1 MQSPTTI
8 INHIF
13 KEYLVTC
20 KILTSKLG
28 YKMLYTLIQIL
39 LLYTDTC
46 KHKQTQE
53 KTISNYI
60 KMLTWVK
67 YQSWMLVDLNFLLYT
82 FLHFP

>member
-13 KEYLVTC
+13 KEYLVIC
-20 KILTSKLG
+20 KILISKLG
-28 YKMLYTLIQIL
+28 NKILYTLIQIL

-53 KTISNYI
+53 ETTSNYI
-60 KMLTWVK
+60 KMLMWVK
-67 YQSWMLVDLNFLLYT
+67 YQSWMLVDLNFLHYT